1 MAAGDPPRR
10 RTRRM
15 LLSFLWPL
23 GIGDRETAQA
33 EPVTTAAVRAS
44 QHRQNCAT
52 SVACR
57 LLRIST
63 REAVR
68 IVRAHASPLLPLC
81 LLVDAI
87 SDVFLAAMR
96 TLPLP
101 GAVAFN
107 TRRARLRRR
116 PRTSAV
122 VLGGRIRPARGCA
135 PASRSN
141 AYLLTPPAA
150 RNPSPEQDYCHIA
163 TEPSIQRS
171 GMVIRR
177 SPANPAT
184 SACRKPGTE
193 GRGS

>member
-33 EPVTTAAVRAS
+33 ESVTTAAVRAS

-87 SDVFLAAMR
+87 SDVFWPQCEPCRCRAPSPS
-96 TLPLP
+96 TP
-101 GAVAFN
+101 GAPAFGAGPGRALLYSAAGSARPEGA
-107 TRRARLRRR
+107 RRHHGQT
-116 PRTSAV
+116 RTS
-122 VLGGRIRPARGCA
+122 
-135 PASRSN
+135 
-141 AYLLTPPAA
+141 
-150 RNPSPEQDYCHIA
+150 
-163 TEPSIQRS
+163 
-171 GMVIRR
+171 
-177 SPANPAT
+177 
-184 SACRKPGTE
+184 
-193 GRGS
+193 

>member
-63 REAVR
+63 REA
-68 IVRAHASPLLPLC
+68 IHILRAHASPLLPLC

-101 GAVAFN
+101 SAVAFN

-116 PRTSAV
+116 PRTS
-122 VLGGRIRPARGCA
+122 RSCTRRPDPPGPRVRAGITVKRVPPD
-135 PASRSN
+135 PACGSQS
-141 AYLLTPPAA
+141 
-150 RNPSPEQDYCHIA
+150 IA
-163 TEPSIQRS
+163 
-171 GMVIRR
+171 
-177 SPANPAT
+177 
-184 SACRKPGTE
+184 
-193 GRGS
+193 

>member
-33 EPVTTAAVRAS
+33 ESVTTAAVRAS

-68 IVRAHASPLLPLC
+68 IVRAHASP
-81 LLVDAI
+81 V
-87 SDVFLAAMR
+87 VFA
-96 TLPLP
+96 
-101 GAVAFN
+101 G
-107 TRRARLRRR
+107 RR
-116 PRTSAV
+116 
-122 VLGGRIRPARGCA
+122 
-135 PASRSN
+135 
-141 AYLLTPPAA
+141 
-150 RNPSPEQDYCHIA
+150 HF
-163 TEPSIQRS
+163 
-171 GMVIRR
+171 
-177 SPANPAT
+177 
-184 SACRKPGTE
+184 
-193 GRGS
+193 

>member
-33 EPVTTAAVRAS
+33 ESVTTAAVRAS

-63 REAVR
+63 REAVH
-68 IVRAHASPLLPLC
+68 ILCAHASPLLPLC

-101 GAVAFN
+101 SAVAFN
-107 TRRARLRRR
+107 TRRARLRRH
-116 PRTSAV
+116 PRTSAL

-141 AYLLTPPAA
+141 ATPDPACG

-163 TEPSIQRS
+163 TEPPIQRS